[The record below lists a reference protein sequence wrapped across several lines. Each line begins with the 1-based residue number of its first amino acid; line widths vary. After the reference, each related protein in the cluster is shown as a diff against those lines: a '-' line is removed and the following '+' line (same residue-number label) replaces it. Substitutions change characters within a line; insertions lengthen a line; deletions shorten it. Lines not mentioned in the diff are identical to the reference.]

1 MNDFYTFKA
10 LRIEQP
16 FGDYFSC
23 KIPANILREI
33 SYSFEATNTGGN
45 VEGVQ
50 RFLRKDRLI
59 EIAKFIDSESA
70 AFPNPII
77 LAANYLPSGRL
88 ETEENR
94 CTFKEVE
101 KDFDLYEISIP
112 KESKILSIIDG
123 QHRLFAFDYAK
134 HKDMDLVCSIYFD
147 LPTPYQAYLFST
159 INFNQ
164 GKVDKSLAYQL
175 FGYELDSKD
184 SKLWPPET
192 LAVYFARLF
201 NEDGPLKGRVRY
213 RTSDEKIT
221 PVKADWTLS
230 TAAVVEAILSLI
242 SRNPKDDRYT
252 MNQRDIIDIKGRCAL
267 EDETNFPLRSLYI
280 SNNDKAIEEVIQ
292 YALEAANNVFWN
304 KEESENS
311 AMTKTIGFM
320 ALFKFLKFVLNE
332 FGVSKKTMTEVFPKL
347 LIKSEQ
353 TDFAD
358 NAIFPASTKGMNNIY
373 NKLIENYKK
382 E

>member
-1 MNDFYTFKA
+1 MSDFHIFKA
-10 LRIEQP
+10 LKIKQP

-23 KIPANILREI
+23 KIPADILREL

-59 EIAKFIDSESA
+59 DIAKFIDSESA

-88 ETEENR
+88 EEEENR
-94 CTFKEVE
+94 CTFKEIDS
-101 KDFDLYEISIP
+101 DFDLYEIQIP
-112 KESKILSIIDG
+112 KKSKILSIIDG

-201 NEDGPLKGRVRY
+201 HADGPLKGRVRY
-213 RTSDEKIT
+213 RTSDEKNN
-221 PVKADWTLS
+221 PVKVDWAFS
-230 TAAVVEAILSLI
+230 TAAVVEAIISLI

-252 MNQRDIIDIKGRCAL
+252 MNQRDIIDIKGRSAL
-267 EDETNFPLRSLYI
+267 KPDSNFPLRDLYI

-292 YALEAANNVFWN
+292 YTLGAVDKIFWS
-304 KEESENS
+304 KEGTENS
-311 AMTKTIGFM
+311 AMRKTIGFM

-332 FGVSKKTMTEVFPKL
+332 HGVSKKTMSEIFPNL
-347 LIKSEQ
+347 LEKSEN
-353 TDFAD
+353 TDFSD
-358 NAIFPASTKGMNNIY
+358 DTQFPASTKGMNVIY
-373 NKLIENYKK
+373 NKLIENSKID
-382 E
+382 

>member
-1 MNDFYTFKA
+1 MSDFHTFKA
-10 LRIEQP
+10 LKIEQP

-23 KIPANILREI
+23 KIPADILREI
-33 SYSFEATNTGGN
+33 SYSFEATNTGGSI
-45 VEGVQ
+45 EGVQ
-50 RFLRKDRLI
+50 RFLRKDRLLD
-59 EIAKFIDSESA
+59 IAKFIDSESA

-88 ETEENR
+88 EEEENR
-94 CTFKEVE
+94 CTFKEVD
-101 KDFDLYEISIP
+101 KDFDLYEIRIP
-112 KESKILSIIDG
+112 KQSKILSIIDG

-175 FGYELDSKD
+175 FGYELDSED

-213 RTSDEKIT
+213 RTSDEKRT
-221 PVKADWTLS
+221 PVKVDWTLS
-230 TAAVVEAILSLI
+230 TAAVVEAIISLI

-252 MNQRDIIDIKGRCAL
+252 MNQRDIIDIKGRSAL
-267 EDETNFPLRSLYI
+267 KDDSNFPLRDLYI
-280 SNNDKAIEEVIQ
+280 SNNDKAIEEVVQ
-292 YALEAANNVFWN
+292 YTLEAADKVFWS
-304 KEESENS
+304 KEGYENS
-311 AMTKTIGFM
+311 AMIKTIGFM

-332 FGVSKKTMTEVFPKL
+332 HGVSKNTMLEVLPSL
-347 LIKSEQ
+347 LQKSESTNFSDSTQ
-353 TDFAD
+353 
-358 NAIFPASTKGMNNIY
+358 FPASTKGMNSIY
-373 NKLIENYKK
+373 NKLIENSNRN
-382 E
+382 